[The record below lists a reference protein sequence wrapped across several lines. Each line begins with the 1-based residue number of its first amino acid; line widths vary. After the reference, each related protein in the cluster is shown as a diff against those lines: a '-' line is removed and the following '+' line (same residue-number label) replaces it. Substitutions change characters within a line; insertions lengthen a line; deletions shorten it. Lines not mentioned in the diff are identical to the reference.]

1 MKTRLGI
8 AYLAVL
14 FAAVPLAALLIEAP
28 WSGLLSDVRES
39 SEAVRLSLVVPILA
53 TAIAVSVGVPLAW
66 VLANRSGFGMTLLRA
81 LVLIPVALPPVVAG
95 VALLAAYGR
104 RGLVGQHLPT
114 TLPFTIGGAVLA
126 VAYVVLPFVVITAEA
141 GFRAVDPRYV
151 EVARTLGSRPTRV
164 WWRVSIPLALPAL
177 VSAVVLAWGRALGEF
192 GATIT
197 FAGNSPGRTQTL
209 PLAVF
214 VQLEQDPAAAFSLS
228 VVILVITVGV
238 LVMARRAWSR

>member
-1 MKTRLGI
+1 MGV
-8 AYLAVL
+8 ASLAVL
-14 FAAVPLAALLIEAP
+14 FALVPLAALLIEAP
-28 WSGLLSDVRES
+28 WSRLLSDVGDS
-39 SEAVRLSLVVPILA
+39 GEAVRLSLVVPLLA
-53 TAIAVSVGVPLAW
+53 TLIAVVVGVPVAW
-66 VLANRSGFGMTLLRA
+66 VLAVRSGFAPALLRA

-104 RGLVGQHLPT
+104 RGLVGRYLPA
-114 TLPFTIGGAVLA
+114 TLPFTTAGAVLA
-126 VAYVVLPFVVITAEA
+126 VAYVVLPFVVITSEA
-141 GFRAVDPRYV
+141 GFRSADPRYV
-151 EVARTLGSRPTRV
+151 EVARTLGSRPAKV

-177 VSAVVLAWGRALGEF
+177 ISSVVLAWGRALGEF

-228 VVILVITVGV
+228 VVILGITVAV
-238 LVMARRAWSR
+238 LLMARRAWSR